1 VTTCA
6 AGALTRQPSALECQ
20 LARERVR
27 LTRLQGWL
35 TARERELTA
44 QQEAAHAFEDRYR
57 RQVGRHALERE
68 LLEDELAGALA
79 RLGLADPAAQ
89 RRAAERE
96 RQRALAMPAPEFA
109 IPTPA
114 QGDDDLKKLYCEVA
128 RRLHPDLAA
137 DDEDRPRRTQLMAE
151 ANRAY
156 AEGDAER
163 LRALLA
169 GWDGEPELATSA
181 DATADLAR
189 VERRIAQIRARLDT
203 IARDLR
209 ALRQSELWQ
218 LHTAARRVSREGR
231 DLLAELAAEQH
242 AAIVQL
248 RRQLA
253 VLLRWLNDAS
263 RSRPARTLQFPE
275 ERPLGTLATRPHD
288 EQPPSREWTTLG
300 PAHGAVAVPAG
311 LDLCL
316 RGKRRT
322 DLAPL
327 ATLAPD
333 ALQALDLAH
342 TGATNVTLSHLREL
356 TGLRE
361 LDLACTEITD
371 DGLRHLLGLIG
382 LRRLNLSRC
391 YITAEGVAALG
402 ALGGLEYLG
411 LAGPFLTDEAVPYL
425 QEFPCLRELDLSYTA
440 VTDASLLALAG
451 LTTLRRL
458 TLAGSAISRAGLAA
472 LAHARPDC
480 TIA

>member
-1 VTTCA
+1 MCA
-6 AGALTRQPSALECQ
+6 EGALTRQPSAAEYQ

-35 TARERELTA
+35 TARERELAA

-57 RQVGRHALERE
+57 RQVGRHCLERE

-79 RLGLADPAAQ
+79 RLGLADLADQ

-109 IPTPA
+109 IPIPA

-128 RRLHPDLAA
+128 RRLHPDLAT

-169 GWDGEPELATSA
+169 GWDGESERATSA
-181 DATADLAR
+181 DATADLTR

-209 ALRQSELWQ
+209 DLRQSELWQ
-218 LHTAARRVSREGR
+218 LRATAMRVGREGR

-242 AAIVQL
+242 ARIAQL

-263 RSRPARTLQFPE
+263 RPRPARTLKFPD
-275 ERPLGTLATRPHD
+275 ERSLGTLATRPHG
-288 EQPPSREWTTLG
+288 EQPPSQDWTTLG
-300 PAHGAVAVPAG
+300 PAQNVVTAPAG
-311 LDLCL
+311 VDLCL
-316 RGKRRT
+316 RGKRRA

-327 ATLAPD
+327 AALAPD
-333 ALQALDLAH
+333 AFQALDLAH
-342 TGATNVTLSHLREL
+342 TGATNVTLSHLRGLTDLHEL
-356 TGLRE
+356 N
-361 LDLACTEITD
+361 LACTEITD

-402 ALGGLEYLG
+402 ALNGLEALG
-411 LAGPFLTDEAVPYL
+411 LAGPYLTDEAVPYL
-425 QEFPCLRELDLSYTA
+425 QEFPCLRELDLSHTA
-440 VTDASLLALAG
+440 VTDASLPALAS
-451 LTTLRRL
+451 LTPLRRL
-458 TLAGSAISRAGLAA
+458 TLAGSAISRAGIAA

-480 TIA
+480 VIA